1 MKSVGI
7 VRKIDDLGRMVIPKE
22 LRNRMDIKKKDPV
35 EIFVEG
41 DKIVLKKYIPGCVFC
56 GDVNNNSEY
65 KGKVV
70 CEDCREDI

>member
-22 LRNRMDIKKKDPV
+22 LRNRMDIGKKDPM

-41 DKIVLKKYIPGCVFC
+41 DRIILKKYIPGCVFC
-56 GDVNNNSEY
+56 GNEKNTSEY
-65 KGKVV
+65 KGRIV
-70 CEDCREDI
+70 CEDCRGDF